1 MEARDARKSDP
12 ISLSICSS
20 SKGCV
25 NSFQKQF
32 SRGLASREVFSSCAS
47 TKEPRDRTIPLQRA
61 VFLDHFNRTHILRYL
76 FETRMCVRER
86 GSFSEKNIF

>member
-20 SKGCV
+20 SKGRV

-47 TKEPRDRTIPLQRA
+47 TKEPRDRPFPCKGP
-61 VFLDHFNRTHILRYL
+61 FLSIILIEHTSLVIYL
-76 FETRMCVRER
+76 IRVCV
-86 GSFSEKNIF
+86 